1 MDEENYWEG
10 FTEKDEKGDW
20 THPFA
25 KYLQWSLWLC
35 QVWLG
40 FTLLFVPFIVFFAGP
55 DRFAFSNVTKVFSI
69 GWDLAPISCLFIFAI
84 GPIFVFCVGF
94 GEAMVEWSKE
104 VGLKP
109 TDEEIAE
116 KAEERAA
123 KEKRRGNL
131 DRDDDLGPEDFLRMK
146 SYGGGK
152 THRGR
157 HK

>member
-25 KYLQWSLWLC
+25 KYLQWSLGLC
-35 QVWLG
+35 QVWIFMG
-40 FTLLFVPFIVFFAGP
+40 FFFIPILAFFLEP
-55 DRFAFSNVTKVFSI
+55 DRFALSSI
-69 GWDLAPISCLFIFAI
+69 SKMFAVSWSYIPIICLWTFAI

-131 DRDDDLGPEDFLRMK
+131 DRDEPTDAELF
-146 SYGGGK
+146 YG
-152 THRGR
+152 RWR
-157 HK
+157 